1 MRDVTKPYVGKAIV
15 FRFCGGTRDGQ
26 TVRSDKP
33 LDGVNDA
40 RVFWALTRMGSAGHR
55 FDAHLTD
62 GSGRSERY
70 KVLSKSETDSEIL
83 VTCEHQRTNHE

>member
-1 MRDVTKPYVGKAIV
+1 MRDWTKPYTGKVIV

-26 TVRSDKP
+26 TVRSDQP
-33 LDGVNDA
+33 QEGINYA
-40 RVFWALTRMGSAGHR
+40 RAFWALTRMGSGGHR
-55 FDAHLTD
+55 FEAHLTD

-83 VTCEHQRTNHE
+83 VTCEHVR